1 MVHWISQPAMSL
13 YSSFNLKL
21 MHMLTQNMSNSGLY
35 QPYILAVTTNS
46 LAFTNSQVSWL
57 AVLLAWTATKH
68 ILQGDLI
75 YLKNVKTPPCREK
88 YMMRF
93 QIFFAFIEIAQI
105 SYSDLVPLVNNVIIF
120 MSNGY
125 VYLY

>member
-35 QPYILAVTTNS
+35 QPYILAITTNS

-75 YLKNVKTPPCREK
+75 YLKKCK
-88 YMMRF
+88 DSSL
-93 QIFFAFIEIAQI
+93 QGEIYDEI
-105 SYSDLVPLVNNVIIF
+105 SNLFCFHRNC
-120 MSNGY
+120 SN
-125 VYLY
+125 